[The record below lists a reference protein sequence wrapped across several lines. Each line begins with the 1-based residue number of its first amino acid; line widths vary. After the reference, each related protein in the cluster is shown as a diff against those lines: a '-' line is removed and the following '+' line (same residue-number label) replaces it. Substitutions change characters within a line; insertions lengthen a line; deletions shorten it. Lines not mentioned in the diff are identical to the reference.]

1 MAEEKKKAKKKRPGS
16 ENLQPV
22 RSKEEARERGRAGG
36 IKSGQVRK
44 ARKTLKEELLA
55 LLSTKID
62 GKTMQEKMS
71 LAMIREAM
79 VGNTK
84 AFTAIRDTIGES
96 PKNEIELS
104 QDKPFEVNISIKKKE

>member
-1 MAEEKKKAKKKRPGS
+1 MSEEKKKKKQGS
-16 ENLQPV
+16 ENLKHV
-22 RSKEEARERGRAGG
+22 RTKEEARKRGKAGG

-55 LLSTKID
+55 LLGTEID

-71 LAMIREAM
+71 LAIIQEAM

-84 AFTAIRDTIGES
+84 AFTAIRDTIGEK
-96 PKNEIELS
+96 PK
-104 QDKPFEVNISIKKKE
+104 DEVDVNVKKLEDILNGNNS

>member
-1 MAEEKKKAKKKRPGS
+1 MAEGKKKKRPGS
-16 ENLQPV
+16 ENLKPV
-22 RSKEEARERGRAGG
+22 RTKEEARKRGKAGG

-44 ARKTLKEELLA
+44 ARKTLKEELLV
-55 LLSTKID
+55 LLGTEID

-71 LAMIREAM
+71 LAMIQEAM

-96 PKNEIELS
+96 PKNELEIS